1 MSKPHAPETGRI
13 SSLFDTFDALQGPR
27 SANAPAVHKPAP
39 MAPASAAALARAR
52 SRLDAVARAERLVA
66 TGTPQADADTQVAR
80 SAGVSPHTLR
90 RWRLA
95 CRGLAPDA
103 RLAAL
108 IDRPGRGR
116 CGPLTGGE
124 MRDCVEAL
132 VYEHG
137 PHLTAPHVERV
148 LMARYGEAP
157 STRALQRWLQ
167 AWRADPANARALS
180 AVSDPD
186 GHRSRRGPA
195 LGNREAGV
203 DAPNALWELD
213 STPADVLCTD
223 GRHVIVG
230 AIDVWPRR
238 ARVLVVPVSRAVA
251 ICALLRR
258 CLIDWGVAGTVR
270 TDEGKDYTSKHLTR
284 VLADLGIVHDI
295 CPPYT
300 PEAKPFIERFFGTLT
315 RDLFA
320 HLPGFTGHSVA
331 DRKKIE
337 AKKSFAQRRGRDE
350 RETFD
355 IQLTGAELQRK
366 CDQWCDAVYGRR
378 EHGTTG
384 ESPFAR
390 MAGWTS
396 PLRQIADPRLLDALL
411 AEPAVEG
418 GRRTIGKN
426 GITIQWVNYIA
437 PEMGR
442 RIGERVEVRLDPADP
457 ARLFVFALDG
467 AFLFMAEDPE
477 RSGADQAAIASVAK
491 AKARKADGKSR
502 RHARVLKKQHKPERA
517 MDDVLDA
524 ADGQASNVIALPRPG
539 EVHETPA
546 LKQAARAA
554 NARDAVMPSKN
565 DLLRRIEARRVE
577 FEISHADI
585 GLLAKNALGKQ
596 VVSLKSLSVASLEAL
611 LDLLDNGVT
620 WTEPVEIGTAHENP
634 AATEAGGAFMA
645 ACKKLYL
652 EEER

>member
-1 MSKPHAPETGRI
+1 MISRPRKPSLLPVSSNAAP
-13 SSLFDTFDALQGPR
+13 LQGPR
-27 SANAPAVHKPAP
+27 TAVARPVQPAAPIAA
-39 MAPASAAALARAR
+39 ASDAALARAR

-66 TGTPQADADTQVAR
+66 TGTPQADADTQVAQ
-80 SAGVSPHTLR
+80 AEGVSPHTLR

-95 CRGLAPDA
+95 CRGLSSEA

-137 PHLTAPHVERV
+137 PHLTAPHVKRV
-148 LMARYGEAP
+148 LEARYGEAP
-157 STRALQRWLQ
+157 SRRALQRWLQ

-230 AIDVWPRR
+230 AIDVWSRR
-238 ARVLVVPVSRAVA
+238 TKVLVVPVSRAVA

-284 VLADLGIVHDI
+284 VLADLGIVHDV

-426 GITIQWVNYIA
+426 GITIQWIN
-437 PEMGR
+437 
-442 RIGERVEVRLDPADP
+442 
-457 ARLFVFALDG
+457 
-467 AFLFMAEDPE
+467 
-477 RSGADQAAIASVAK
+477 
-491 AKARKADGKSR
+491 
-502 RHARVLKKQHKPERA
+502 
-517 MDDVLDA
+517 
-524 ADGQASNVIALPRPG
+524 
-539 EVHETPA
+539 
-546 LKQAARAA
+546 
-554 NARDAVMPSKN
+554 
-565 DLLRRIEARRVE
+565 
-577 FEISHADI
+577 
-585 GLLAKNALGKQ
+585 
-596 VVSLKSLSVASLEAL
+596 
-611 LDLLDNGVT
+611 
-620 WTEPVEIGTAHENP
+620 
-634 AATEAGGAFMA
+634 
-645 ACKKLYL
+645 
-652 EEER
+652 

>member
-13 SSLFDTFDALQGPR
+13 SSLFDTLDAPKGPR
-27 SANAPAVHKPAP
+27 MAKAPAVHKPAP
-39 MAPASAAALARAR
+39 PTASGAVLARAR

-66 TGTPQADADTQVAR
+66 TGTPQADADAQVAR

-90 RWRLA
+90 RWRMA

-137 PHLTAPHVERV
+137 PHLTAPHVQRV
-148 LMARYGEAP
+148 LQARYGEAP
-157 STRALQRWLQ
+157 SKRALQRWLQ

-186 GHRSRRGPA
+186 GHRSRKGPA

-238 ARVLVVPVSRAVA
+238 AKVLVVPVSRAVA

-337 AKKSFAQRRGRDE
+337 AKKSLAQRRGKDE

-378 EHGTTG
+378 DHGTTG
-384 ESPFAR
+384 ESPFSR

-467 AFLFMAEDPE
+467 TFLFMAKDPE
-477 RSGADQAAIASVAK
+477 RIGCDPVAAENPPEDAGSDQAAIASHAK
-491 AKARKADGKSR
+491 ASAKKADG
-502 RHARVLKKQHKPERA
+502 
-517 MDDVLDA
+517 
-524 ADGQASNVIALPRPG
+524 
-539 EVHETPA
+539 
-546 LKQAARAA
+546 
-554 NARDAVMPSKN
+554 
-565 DLLRRIEARRVE
+565 EARRRARVP
-577 FEISHADI
+577 
-585 GLLAKNALGKQ
+585 Q
-596 VVSLKSLSVASLEAL
+596 EAAQARTRH
-611 LDLLDNGVT
+611 GRR
-620 WTEPVEIGTAHENP
+620 A
-634 AATEAGGAFMA
+634 
-645 ACKKLYL
+645 
-652 EEER
+652 

>member
-1 MSKPHAPETGRI
+1 MISRPRKPSLLPVSSNAAP
-13 SSLFDTFDALQGPR
+13 LQGPR
-27 SANAPAVHKPAP
+27 TAVARPAQSAAP
-39 MAPASAAALARAR
+39 MAPACEAALIRAR

-66 TGTPQADADTQVAR
+66 TGTPQADADRMVAR

-90 RWRLA
+90 RWRLS
-95 CRGLAPDA
+95 CRGLSSDA

-108 IDRPGRGR
+108 SDRPGRGR

-137 PHLTAPHVERV
+137 PHLTAPHVQRV
-148 LMARYGEAP
+148 LQARYGEAP
-157 STRALQRWLQ
+157 SRRALQRWLQ
-167 AWRADPANARALS
+167 GWRADPANARALS

-230 AIDVWPRR
+230 AIDVWSRR
-238 ARVLVVPVSRAVA
+238 AKVLVVPVSRAVA

-284 VLADLGIVHDI
+284 VLADLGIVHDV

-337 AKKSFAQRRGRDE
+337 AKKSFAQRRGKDE

-378 EHGTTG
+378 DHGGIG

-411 AEPAVEG
+411 AEPAVKG

-426 GITIQWVNYIA
+426 GITIQWINYIA

-442 RIGERVEVRLDPADP
+442 RIDERVEVRLDPADP

-467 AFLFMAEDPE
+467 TFLFMAEDPE
-477 RSGADQAAIASVAK
+477 RSGGNQAAIASVAK
-491 AKARKADGKSR
+491 AKARKANGKAR
-502 RHARVLKKQHKPERA
+502 RRARALKKDHRPERG

-524 ADGQASNVIALPRPG
+524 GRSGNLQCDC
-539 EVHETPA
+539 
-546 LKQAARAA
+546 
-554 NARDAVMPSKN
+554 
-565 DLLRRIEARRVE
+565 
-577 FEISHADI
+577 
-585 GLLAKNALGKQ
+585 
-596 VVSLKSLSVASLEAL
+596 
-611 LDLLDNGVT
+611 
-620 WTEPVEIGTAHENP
+620 P
-634 AATEAGGAFMA
+634 AASRRGA
-645 ACKKLYL
+645 
-652 EEER
+652 